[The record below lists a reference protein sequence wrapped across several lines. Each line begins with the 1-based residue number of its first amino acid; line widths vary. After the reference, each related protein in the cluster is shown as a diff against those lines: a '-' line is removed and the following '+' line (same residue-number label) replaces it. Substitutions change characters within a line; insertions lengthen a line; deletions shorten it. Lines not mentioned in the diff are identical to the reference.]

1 MEKTLS
7 IILTI
12 FLTATVIGADEQ
24 KDILIADF
32 EGKTYGD
39 WKVEGEAFGP
49 GPARGTLDG
58 QMNVSGF
65 EGKALVN
72 TYYKGDD
79 TTGTLTSPPFKI
91 QRKYI
96 NFLIGGGMHPGKAC
110 INLLLDGKVV
120 RTASGPNDQ
129 PGGSEAL
136 NVAGWDVADLMGKK
150 VSIKIVDQQKGGW
163 GHINIDHIFQSNE
176 KVEEA
181 EKDRT
186 MRFTKRYLN
195 MPVKHGA
202 AKRLMDVLIDGK
214 IVRQFVIELADE
226 EPDYWVF
233 LDIAAFGGKQ
243 ATLRVNSLGRKSR
256 AFKLIYQDNAIKEA
270 KTFYREK
277 NRQQFHFSSKRGW
290 NNDTNGMVY
299 YDGEFHMFW
308 QHNPYGWNWGNMTWG
323 HTVSKDM
330 VHWKELD
337 DAIHPD
343 HLGTI
348 FSGSA
353 VVDEKN
359 TAGWQT
365 GDEKVIVCVYTSAGG
380 TNSWSRNQPF
390 TQSIAYSNDR
400 GRTWTVYEGN
410 PVLGHINGGN
420 RDPKV
425 IWHKPTG
432 RWVMVLYLDGG
443 MMAFF
448 SSSDLKSWTKHSELK
463 CFHECP
469 ELFELPVDGDKNNK
483 RWILYGGSG
492 DYLIGDFDG
501 KEFKP
506 HDKAIRFQ
514 HGNCFY
520 ASQTFTNVPKSDGR
534 RIQMAWARIATPG
547 MPFNQCILFPVE
559 LTLHTTDEG
568 IRMFAEP
575 IREIENIHGSKHT
588 WKKMAVQD
596 GEKQLSKLSGEL
608 FHIKARFLTGDAK
621 EFGFVIRGTRITY
634 NLEKAQLTCRGRKA
648 ALKPVNGKID
658 LELLVDR
665 NSIEIFANSG
675 RMYMP
680 IGGIL
685 PEDDKSV
692 KLFSE
697 GGTTNLETLDVWE
710 LRSIWR

>member
-72 TYYKGDD
+72 TYYKGDE

-91 QRKYI
+91 QCKYI

-120 RTASGPNDQ
+120 RTATGPNNQ

-136 NVAGWDVADLMGKK
+136 DWTGWDVADLMGKK
-150 VSIKIVDQQKGGW
+150 ACIQIVDEQKGGW

-195 MPVKHGA
+195 LPVKHGA

-214 IVRQFVIELADE
+214 IVRQFVIELADD

-233 LDIAAFGGKQ
+233 LDIAPFRGKQ

-277 NRQQFHFSSKRGW
+277 NRQQFHFSSQRGW

-308 QHNPYGWNWGNMTWG
+308 QHNPFGWNWGNMTWG

-330 VHWKELD
+330 VHWKELG

-359 TAGWQT
+359 TADWQT
-365 GDEKVIVCVYTSAGG
+365 GDEKVIVCAYTSAGG
-380 TNSWSRNQPF
+380 TNAWSRGQPF
-390 TQSIAYSNDR
+390 TQSMAYSNDR
-400 GRTWTVYEGN
+400 GRTWTVYEDN
-410 PVLGHINGGN
+410 PVLGHINGSN

-432 RWVMVLYLDGG
+432 RWVMVLYMDGG

-469 ELFELPVDGDKNNK
+469 ELFELPIDGDKNNK
-483 RWILYGGSG
+483 RWILYGGAG

-520 ASQTFTNVPKSDGR
+520 ASQTFNNVPKSDGR

-559 LTLHTTDEG
+559 LTLHTTDDG

-575 IREIENIHGSKHT
+575 IREIENIHGSKQT
-588 WKKMAVQD
+588 WKKMAVQA

-608 FHIKARFLTGDAK
+608 FHIKARFLPGDAK
-621 EFGFVIRGTRITY
+621 KFGFVIRGTRITY
-634 NLEKAQLTCRGRKA
+634 NLEKAQLTCRDKKA

-665 NSIEIFANSG
+665 NSIEIFANGG
-675 RMYMP
+675 RVYMP

-685 PEDDKSV
+685 PEDDKSI

-697 GGTTNLETLDVWE
+697 DGMTQLETLDVWE

>member
-12 FLTATVIGADEQ
+12 FLTATVIEADEQ

-32 EGKTYGD
+32 ESKTYGD
-39 WKVEGEAFGP
+39 WKIEGEAFGP
-49 GPARGTLDG
+49 GPARGTLAG

-79 TTGTLTSPPFKI
+79 TTGTLTSPPFEI

-120 RTASGPNDQ
+120 RTATGPNDR

-136 NVAGWDVADLMGKK
+136 NVAGWDVADMMGKK
-150 VSIKIVDQQKGGW
+150 VSIQIVDQQKGGW

-195 MPVKHGA
+195 LPVKHGA

-214 IVRQFVIELADE
+214 IVRQFVIELADD

-233 LDIAAFGGKQ
+233 LDIASFRGKQ

-277 NRQQFHFSSKRGW
+277 NRQQFHFSSQRGW

-330 VHWKELD
+330 VHWKELG

-353 VVDEKN
+353 VVDKNN

-390 TQSIAYSNDR
+390 TQSVAYSNDR
-400 GRTWTVYEGN
+400 GRTWTVYEDN

-425 IWHKPTG
+425 IWHKPTE

-443 MMAFF
+443 MMGFF

-469 ELFELPVDGDKNNK
+469 ELFELPVDGDKDNM

-520 ASQTFTNVPKSDGR
+520 ASQTFNNMPKSDGR

-588 WKKMAVQD
+588 VKKMAVRA
-596 GEKQLSKLSGEL
+596 GEKQLPKLSGEL
-608 FHIKARFLTGDAK
+608 FHIKARFLPGDAK
-621 EFGFVIRGTRITY
+621 EFGFAIRGTRITY
-634 NLEKAQLTCRGRKA
+634 NLEKAELTCRGKKA
-648 ALKPVNGKID
+648 AIKPVDGKID

-665 NSIEIFANSG
+665 NSIEIFANGG
-675 RMYMP
+675 RVYMP

-697 GGTTNLETLDVWE
+697 GGTTNLDTLDVWE

>member
-1 MEKTLS
+1 MKKTLS

-12 FLTATVIGADEQ
+12 FLTAGMLLANEQ

-49 GPARGTLDG
+49 GPARGTLSN
-58 QMNVSGF
+58 QMQVSGY

-79 TTGTLTSPPFKI
+79 TTGTLTSPPLEIK
-91 QRKYI
+91 RKYI
-96 NFLIGGGMHPGKAC
+96 NFLVGGGMYPDKAC

-120 RTASGPNDQ
+120 RTATGPNDR

-136 NVAGWDVADLMGKK
+136 NWASWDVSDLMGKT
-150 VSIKIVDQQKGGW
+150 VCIQIVDQQKGGW

-176 KVEEA
+176 KVA
-181 EKDRT
+181 MEKERT
-186 MRFTKRYLN
+186 MLFTKRYLN
-195 MPVKHGA
+195 LPVKNGA
-202 AKRLMDVLIDGK
+202 ARRRMDVLIDGK
-214 IVRQFVIELADE
+214 IVRQFEIELADD
-226 EPDYWVF
+226 EPDYWIF
-233 LDIAAFGGKQ
+233 LDIASFRGKQ
-243 ATLRVNSLGRKSR
+243 ATLRINSLARKSR

-323 HTVSKDM
+323 HAVSKDM
-330 VHWKELD
+330 VHWKELG

-359 TAGWQT
+359 TAGFQT
-365 GDEKVIVCVYTSAGG
+365 GDEKVIVCAYTSAGG
-380 TNSWSRNQPF
+380 TNHLSRGQPF

-400 GRTWTVYEGN
+400 GRTWTVYEDN

-425 IWHKPTG
+425 IWHKPTEC
-432 RWVMVLYLDGG
+432 WVMVLYLDDR
-443 MMAFF
+443 MMGFF
-448 SSSDLKSWTKHSELK
+448 SSTDLKSWTKHSELK

-469 ELFELPVDGDKNNK
+469 ELFELPVDGDKDNT

-506 HDKAIRFQ
+506 HGKAIHFQ
-514 HGNCFY
+514 YGNCFY
-520 ASQTFTNVPKSDGR
+520 ASQTFNNVPKSDGR
-534 RIQMAWARIATPG
+534 RIQMAWGQIATPG
-547 MPFNQCILFPVE
+547 MPFNQCILFPVV
-559 LTLHTTDEG
+559 LTLRTTVVG

-575 IREIENIHGSKHT
+575 IREIENIHGPKHT
-588 WKKMAVQD
+588 WKKTSVQV
-596 GEKQLSKLSGEL
+596 GEKQLSKFSGGL
-608 FHIKARFLTGDAK
+608 FHIKARFLPGDAK
-621 EFGFVIRGTRITY
+621 EFGFVIRGTPITY
-634 NLEKAQLTCRGRKA
+634 NVEEAELTCRDRKA
-648 ALKPVNGKID
+648 PLKPIDGKID

-675 RMYMP
+675 RVYMP

-685 PEDDKSV
+685 PEDDKSI

-697 GGTTNLETLDVWE
+697 GGTTQLETLEVWE
-710 LRSIWR
+710 LNSIWH

>member
-1 MEKTLS
+1 MKKILS

-12 FLTATVIGADEQ
+12 FLTAGMLLADEQ

-39 WKVEGEAFGP
+39 WKVEGQAFGP
-49 GPARGTLDG
+49 GPARGTLSG
-58 QMNVSGF
+58 QMNVSGY
-65 EGKALVN
+65 EGKGLVN

-79 TTGTLTSPPFKI
+79 TTGMLTSPPFEI

-120 RTASGPNDQ
+120 RTTTGPNDR

-136 NVAGWDVADLMGKK
+136 DWASWDVSGLMGKN
-150 VSIKIVDQQKGGW
+150 VRIQIVDQQKGGW
-163 GHINIDHIFQSNE
+163 GHINIDNIFQSNKKVVVE
-176 KVEEA
+176 KER
-181 EKDRT
+181 K
-186 MRFTKRYLN
+186 MQLTKRYLN
-195 MPVKHGA
+195 LPVKHGA
-202 AKRLMDVLIDGK
+202 ARRRMDILIDGK
-214 IVRQFVIELADE
+214 IARQFETELADD

-233 LDIAAFGGKQ
+233 LDIDPFRGRQ
-243 ATLRVNSLGRKSR
+243 ATLRVNSLGRNSR
-256 AFKLIYQDNAIKEA
+256 AFELIYQDNAIKEA
-270 KTFYREK
+270 RTFYHEK

-323 HTVSKDM
+323 HAVSKDM
-330 VHWKELD
+330 VHWTELGD
-337 DAIHPD
+337 TIHPD

-359 TAGWQT
+359 TADWQT
-365 GDEKVIVCVYTSAGG
+365 GDKKVIVCVYTSAGG
-380 TNSWSRNQPF
+380 TNAWSHGQPF

-410 PVLGHINGGN
+410 PVLGHINGSN

-425 IWHKPTG
+425 IWHKPTE
-432 RWVMVLYLDGG
+432 RWVMVLYLDGHTMG
-443 MMAFF
+443 FF
-448 SSSDLKSWTKHSELK
+448 SSTDLKSWTKHSELK

-469 ELFELPVDGDKNNK
+469 ELFELPVDGDKDNT

-506 HDKAIRFQ
+506 HGKAIRFQ
-514 HGNCFY
+514 YGNCFY
-520 ASQTFTNVPKSDGR
+520 ASQTFNNVPKSDGR
-534 RIQMAWARIATPG
+534 RIQMAWGRIETPG
-547 MPFNQCILFPVE
+547 MPFNQCILFPIV

-568 IRMFAEP
+568 IRMFAQP
-575 IREIENIHGSKHT
+575 IREIENIHDSKHI
-588 WKKMAVQD
+588 WKKMAVKAD
-596 GEKQLSKLSGEL
+596 GKQLSELSGEL
-608 FHIKARFLTGDAK
+608 FHIKARFLSGDAK
-621 EFGFVIRGTRITY
+621 EFGFVIRGTHIAY
-634 NLEKAQLTCRGRKA
+634 NPEKGELTCRDRKA
-648 ALKPVNGKID
+648 ALKPVDGKID

-665 NSIEIFANSG
+665 NSIEIFANGG
-675 RMYMP
+675 RIYMP

-685 PEDDKSV
+685 PEDNKSI

-697 GGTTNLETLDVWE
+697 DSTTQLETLDIWE

>member
-1 MEKTLS
+1 MDKTLS

-24 KDILIADF
+24 EDILIADF

-39 WKVEGEAFGP
+39 WKAEGEAFGP

-72 TYYKGDD
+72 TYYKGDE
-79 TTGTLTSPPFKI
+79 TTGMLTSPPFKI

-120 RTASGPNDQ
+120 RTATGPNDR

-136 NVAGWDVADLMGKK
+136 DWAGWDVADLMGKK
-150 VSIKIVDQQKGGW
+150 VCIKIVDQQKGGW
-163 GHINIDHIFQSNE
+163 GHINIDHILQSNE
-176 KVEEA
+176 KVEKA
-181 EKDRT
+181 EKDHT
-186 MRFTKRYLN
+186 MQFTKRYLN
-195 MPVKHGA
+195 LPVKHGA

-214 IVRQFVIELADE
+214 IVRQFVIELADD

-330 VHWKELD
+330 VHWKELG

-390 TQSIAYSNDR
+390 TQSLAYSNDR
-400 GRTWTVYEGN
+400 GRTWTVYEDN

-425 IWHKPTG
+425 IWHKPTE
-432 RWVMVLYLDGG
+432 RWIMVLYLDGG

-469 ELFELPVDGDKNNK
+469 ELFELPVNGDKNNK

-506 HDKAIRFQ
+506 HGKAIRFQ

-520 ASQTFTNVPKSDGR
+520 ASQTFNNVPKSDGR

-547 MPFNQCILFPVE
+547 MPFNQCILFPVV

-575 IREIENIHGSKHT
+575 VREIENIHGSKHT
-588 WKKMAVQD
+588 WKKMAVPA
-596 GEKQLSKLSGEL
+596 GEKKLSKLSGEL
-608 FHIKARFLTGDAK
+608 FHIKARFLGGDAK
-621 EFGFVIRGTRITY
+621 EFGFVIRGTSITY
-634 NLEKAQLTCRGRKA
+634 NLEKAEVTCRGKKA

-665 NSIEIFANSG
+665 NSIEIFANGG
-675 RMYMP
+675 RVYMP

-697 GGTTNLETLDVWE
+697 DGTTQLETLDIWE

>member
-1 MEKTLS
+1 MS
-7 IILTI
+7 IILAI
-12 FLTATVIGADEQ
+12 SLTVGAIGADEQ

-32 EGKTYGD
+32 EGKGYGG
-39 WKVEGEAFGP
+39 WRVEGEAFGP
-49 GPARGTLDG
+49 GPARGTLPG
-58 QMNVSGF
+58 QMHVSGY
-65 EGKALVN
+65 EGKGLVN

-79 TTGTLTSPPFKI
+79 TTGTLTSPPFEI
-91 QRKYI
+91 QRKYV

-120 RTASGPNDQ
+120 RTATGPNDR

-136 NVAGWDVADLMGKK
+136 NWASWDVSDLIGRT
-150 VSIKIVDQQKGGW
+150 VRIQIVDQQKGGW

-176 KVEEA
+176 KAVVE
-181 EKDRT
+181 KSST
-186 MRFTKRYLN
+186 MQFTKRYLN
-195 MPVKHGA
+195 LPVKHGA
-202 AKRLMDVLIDGK
+202 ARRRMDVLIDGK
-214 IVRQFVIELADE
+214 LVRQFEIELADE

-233 LDIAAFGGKQ
+233 LDIACFHGKQ
-243 ATLRVNSLGRKSR
+243 GTLWVNSLGRRSR
-256 AFKLIYQDNAIKEA
+256 AFELIYQDDAIKEA

-299 YDGEFHMFW
+299 YDGEYHLFW

-323 HTVSKDM
+323 HAVSKDM
-330 VHWKELD
+330 VHWKELG

-353 VVDEKN
+353 VVDENN
-359 TAGWQT
+359 TAGFRT
-365 GDEKVIVCVYTSAGG
+365 GDEKVIICIYTSAGG
-380 TNSWSRNQPF
+380 TNFWSRGEPF
-390 TQSIAYSNDR
+390 TQSISYSNDR
-400 GRTWTVYEGN
+400 GRTWIVYEGN
-410 PVLGHINGGN
+410 PVLGHINGSN

-432 RWVMVLYLDGG
+432 RWVMVLYLDNR
-443 MMAFF
+443 MMGFF

-469 ELFELPVDGDKNNK
+469 ELFELPIDGDKDNT

-506 HDKAIRFQ
+506 QGKAIRFQ

-520 ASQTFTNVPKSDGR
+520 ASQTFNNMPKSDGR
-534 RIQMAWARIATPG
+534 RIQMAWGRIDTPG

-559 LTLHTTDEG
+559 LTLQTTDEG
-568 IRMFAEP
+568 VRMFAEP
-575 IREIENIHGSKHT
+575 IREIENIHGSRHT
-588 WKKMAVQD
+588 WDKMTIGA
-596 GEKQLSKLSGEL
+596 GERQLSRLSGEL
-608 FHIKARFLTGDAK
+608 FHVKSRFLAGDAK

-634 NLEKAQLTCRGRKA
+634 NVGKAQLTCRDRKA
-648 ALKPVNGKID
+648 TLKPVNGKVE

-675 RMYMP
+675 RIYMP

-685 PEDDKSV
+685 PEDDKSL

-697 GGTTNLETLDVWE
+697 SGTTRLETLDVWE
-710 LRSIWR
+710 LHSIWD

>member
-1 MEKTLS
+1 MDKTLS

-12 FLTATVIGADEQ
+12 FLTAGVIGADEQ
-24 KDILIADF
+24 KDIMIADF

-49 GPARGTLDG
+49 GPARGTLPG
-58 QMNVSGF
+58 QMRVSGY
-65 EGKALVN
+65 EGKGLVN

-96 NFLIGGGMHPGKAC
+96 NFLIGGGMHRGRAC
-110 INLLLDGKVV
+110 INLLLDGKVA
-120 RTASGPNDQ
+120 RTATGPNDR

-136 NVAGWDVADLMGKK
+136 NWWSWDVSELMGKT
-150 VSIKIVDQQKGGW
+150 VRIQIVDQQKGGW

-176 KVEEA
+176 KVA
-181 EKDRT
+181 VKKDRT

-195 MPVKHGA
+195 LPVKHGA
-202 AKRLMDVLIDGK
+202 ARRRMDVLIDGK
-214 IVRQFVIELADE
+214 IARQFEIELADD
-226 EPDYWVF
+226 EPGYWVF
-233 LDIAAFGGKQ
+233 LDIAEFRGKQ

-256 AFKLIYQDNAIKEA
+256 AFELIYQDDAIKEA

-277 NRQQFHFSSKRGW
+277 NRQQFHFSSRRGW

-330 VHWKELD
+330 VHWKELG

-380 TNSWSRNQPF
+380 TNYWSRGVPF
-390 TQSIAYSNDR
+390 TQSLAYSNDR
-400 GRTWTVYEGN
+400 GRTWTVDEGN
-410 PVLGHINGGN
+410 PVVGHINGSN

-425 IWHKPTG
+425 IWHEPTG
-432 RWVMVLYLDGG
+432 RWVMVLYLDDRRMG
-443 MMAFF
+443 FL

-469 ELFELPVDGDKNNK
+469 ELFKLLVDGDKDNT
-483 RWILYGGSG
+483 RWILYGAAG
-492 DYLIGDFDG
+492 DYLVGAFDG

-506 HDKAIRFQ
+506 EGKAVRFQ
-514 HGNCFY
+514 YGNCFY
-520 ASQTFTNVPKSDGR
+520 ASQTFNNMPKNDGR
-534 RIQMAWARIATPG
+534 RIQMAWGRIATPG
-547 MPFNQCILFPVE
+547 MPFNQCILFPVV
-559 LTLHTTDEG
+559 LTLRTTDEG

-575 IREIENIHGSKHT
+575 VREIENIRRSKH
-588 WKKMAVQD
+588 KFGKMAVKA
-596 GEKQLSKLSGEL
+596 GEKQLPRLSGEL
-608 FHIKARFLTGDAK
+608 FHIKGRFLVGDAK
-621 EFGFVIRGTRITY
+621 EFGFVIRGTRVAYDVGTVQIS
-634 NLEKAQLTCRGRKA
+634 CRGKKA
-648 ALKPVNGKID
+648 VLKPVDGKIEM
-658 LELLVDR
+658 ELLVDR
-665 NSIEIFANSG
+665 NSIEIFANGG
-675 RMYMP
+675 RIYMP

-685 PEDDKSV
+685 PEDDKSI

-697 GGTTNLETLDVWE
+697 DGTTRLEKLDVWE
-710 LRSIWR
+710 LNSIWR

>member
-1 MEKTLS
+1 MSKTLS

-49 GPARGTLDG
+49 GPARGTLAG
-58 QMNVSGF
+58 QMNVSGY
-65 EGKALVN
+65 EGKGLVN
-72 TYYKGDD
+72 SYYKGDD

-110 INLLLDGKVV
+110 INLLMDGKVV

-136 NVAGWDVADLMGKK
+136 NVAGWDVADLMGKT
-150 VSIKIVDQQKGGW
+150 VRIQIVDQQKGGW

-186 MRFTKRYLN
+186 IRFTKRYLN
-195 MPVKHGA
+195 LPVKHGA
-202 AKRLMDVLIDGK
+202 AKRLMDILIDGK
-214 IVRQFVIELADE
+214 IVRQFVIELADD

-233 LDIAAFGGKQ
+233 LDIAGFRGKE
-243 ATLRVNSLGRKSR
+243 ATLRVNSLGRKSQ

-270 KTFYREK
+270 RTFYREK

-330 VHWKELD
+330 VHWKELG

-380 TNSWSRNQPF
+380 TNAWSRGQPF
-390 TQSIAYSNDR
+390 TQSVAYSNDR

-410 PVLGHINGGN
+410 PVLGHINGSN

-432 RWVMVLYLDGG
+432 RWVMVLYMDGG

-448 SSSDLKSWTKHSELK
+448 SSTDLKSWTKHSELK

-506 HDKAIRFQ
+506 HGKAIRFQ

-559 LTLHTTDEG
+559 PMLAYACFPS
-568 IRMFAEP
+568 RFAK
-575 IREIENIHGSKHT
+575 S
-588 WKKMAVQD
+588 
-596 GEKQLSKLSGEL
+596 
-608 FHIKARFLTGDAK
+608 
-621 EFGFVIRGTRITY
+621 RISTS
-634 NLEKAQLTCRGRKA
+634 QSIRGRKWLFKTA
-648 ALKPVNGKID
+648 KSNCQNFRVSCSISRPGSLSAMQ
-658 LELLVDR
+658 R
-665 NSIEIFANSG
+665 NSA
-675 RMYMP
+675 
-680 IGGIL
+680 L
-685 PEDDKSV
+685 
-692 KLFSE
+692 LFGAPASH
-697 GGTTNLETLDVWE
+697 TISKKPN
-710 LRSIWR
+710 